1 MFVIGLTGG
10 IGSGKSAVSDRFAQH
25 GITIVDAD
33 VASRV
38 VVEPGRPALTRIAEH
53 FGAELITSS
62 GTLDRALLRS
72 KVFSSEQERKWLEAL
87 LHPLIAEEIQSGLA
101 NSRSPY
107 TVLVSPLLLETT
119 QHSYVDRILVVD
131 VPVELQL
138 RRTMARDKNSES
150 QVRAIIAAQ
159 MARDTRRSRADDLI
173 SNDGSL
179 EQLQQ
184 QVDALH
190 QRYLALAAAKA
201 AGAPA

>member
-138 RRTMARDKNSES
+138 HRTMARDNNSES

>member
-10 IGSGKSAVSDRFAQH
+10 IGSGKSAATDRFAQH

-138 RRTMARDKNSES
+138 RRTMARDNNSES

>member
-138 RRTMARDKNSES
+138 RRTMARDNNSES

-190 QRYLALAAAKA
+190 QRYLALATAKA

>member
-138 RRTMARDKNSES
+138 RRTMARDNNSES

-159 MARDTRRSRADDLI
+159 
-173 SNDGSL
+173 
-179 EQLQQ
+179 
-184 QVDALH
+184 
-190 QRYLALAAAKA
+190 
-201 AGAPA
+201 

>member
-1 MFVIGLTGG
+1 MIGLTGG

-138 RRTMARDKNSES
+138 RRTMARDNNSES

>member
-138 RRTMARDKNSES
+138 RRTMARDNNSES

-184 QVDALH
+184 QVDTLH

>member
-1 MFVIGLTGG
+1 GG

-38 VVEPGRPALTRIAEH
+38 VVEPGRPALARIAEH

-138 RRTMARDKNSES
+138 RRTMARDNNSES